1 MCREFRGVSAVNSKT
16 SYHGLICCS
25 DNVANV
31 VIQKVLKYENTELFK
46 LVLIISAMSKV
57 HNDNANVNSF

>member
-1 MCREFRGVSAVNSKT
+1 MYRESSGVSAVNSKT

-31 VIQKVLKYENTELFK
+31 VISKSVELFK
-46 LVLIISAMSKV
+46 LVLIISGLSKV
-57 HNDNANVNSF
+57 HNDNANVKSF